1 MTTDHFTFHITD
13 ESDASDKPYFTPE
26 APKAISRSPDQ
37 VNKRY

>member
-26 APKAISRSPDQ
+26 APQGHLPLSCPSQ
-37 VNKRY
+37 

>member
-1 MTTDHFTFHITD
+1 MTADHFTFHITD
-13 ESDASDKPYFTPE
+13 ENDASDKPYFTPE